1 MPPVDTLGSRLRTAR
16 KAARLTLADVALHF
30 EHSEAA
36 IQQWEGDKTLP
47 SPDKIVRFA
56 RLTGADLLWVMTG
69 TRQGESKPPPAD
81 SQQTDGTAQAI
92 PKLSLQD
99 ALRGHAKGKCAV
111 KNTTIPQFPCSAS
124 AFAIVILDN
133 SNAPRFEPGDQ
144 VVIDPHATPLPG
156 DMVLAVVAGEPLPVF
171 RKYRIE
177 SGVRSKSTV
186 LEPLNEDWPREVAA
200 QSKIQL
206 LGVMSEHTKP
216 RR

>member
-1 MPPVDTLGSRLRTAR
+1 MPPADTLGSRLRTAR

-69 TRQGESKPPPAD
+69 TRQGESKPPSAD
-81 SQQTDGTAQAI
+81 WQAAEGAAQAI

-99 ALRGHAKGKCAV
+99 ALRGQPKGKCSS
-111 KNTTIPQFPCSAS
+111 KNVTFPQFPCSGS

-144 VVIDPHATPLPG
+144 VVIDPQTTPLPG
-156 DMVLAVVAGEPLPVF
+156 DMVLALIAGEPLPLF

-186 LEPLNEDWPREVAA
+186 LEPLNEDWPREVAL
-200 QSKIQL
+200 QSKIRL
-206 LGVMSEHTKP
+206 LGVMTEHTKP

>member
-1 MPPVDTLGSRLRTAR
+1 MPPADTLGTRLRTAR

-69 TRQGESKPPPAD
+69 TKQGESKPLSAD
-81 SQQTDGTAQAI
+81 WQESDGGPLPI
-92 PKLSLQD
+92 PKLSLHD
-99 ALRGHAKGKCAV
+99 ALRGEPKGKNV
-111 KNTTIPQFPCSAS
+111 RNTTFPHFPCSRS

-133 SNAPRFEPGDQ
+133 SNSPRFEPGDQ
-144 VVIDPHATPLPG
+144 VIIDPQTTPLPG
-156 DMVLAVVAGEPLPVF
+156 DMVLASMIGEALPLF

-177 SGVRSKSTV
+177 NSGRTKSTV
-186 LEPLNEDWPREVAA
+186 LEPLNEDWPREVAL
-200 QSKIQL
+200 QSKIRL
-206 LGVMSEHTKP
+206 LGVMTEHTKP

>member
-81 SQQTDGTAQAI
+81 SQRTDGTAQAI